1 MWRSNV
7 PKRLPLRFF
16 PRSVSVSGYC
26 TASIPAEEKE
36 SDSTTTCFK
45 TGFGIIITISSC
57 DAFYCSAMCKCD
69 LEANSFCI
77 ANTYASMFEH
87 EQDRGQG
94 WIWIYTSKFDGSS
107 SPT

>member
-1 MWRSNV
+1 M
-7 PKRLPLRFF
+7 
-16 PRSVSVSGYC
+16 SGYC

-45 TGFGIIITISSC
+45 IGFRIIITISSC

-77 ANTYASMFEH
+77 ARYTHASMLEL
-87 EQDRGQG
+87 EQDGGQG